1 MEELQVPLDPSHM
14 FDKPDVGEA
23 DNKESKLQ
31 WVEKKYRGSSGSSKV
46 CITVLFQQISCA
58 MKKVVHY
65 FIQQNVSKETRIA
78 CCSLDHDAMAM
89 AHFGADALSPIMRG
103 DKRKGFGYCT
113 TVSCQKDQIMACAA
127 EGC

>member
-14 FDKPDVGEA
+14 FDKPDVGES
-23 DNKESKLQ
+23 DDKESKLQ

-78 CCSLDHDAMAM
+78 CCSLDHIAPWPWRDLAPMQKPQEKIRT
-89 AHFGADALSPIMRG
+89 S
-103 DKRKGFGYCT
+103 CT
-113 TVSCQKDQIMACAA
+113 NNAGRQNQRD
-127 EGC
+127 

>member
-14 FDKPDVGEA
+14 FDKPDVGES
-23 DNKESKLQ
+23 DDKESKLQ

-65 FIQQNVSKETRIA
+65 FIQQNVSKENRIA
-78 CCSLDHDAMAM
+78 CCSLDHGAMAI
-89 AHFGADALSPIMRG
+89 AQFGADALLQ
-103 DKRKGFGYCT
+103 YYT
-113 TVSCQKDQIMACAA
+113 NNA
-127 EGC
+127 E